1 MKNTKTLWI
10 TRTGVILALLIIL
23 QLVTK
28 PFGQFITG
36 SCVNFVLVISVIF
49 LGMGSAA
56 FVAILSPFLAFFL
69 GIGPA
74 FLPIVPGIAMG
85 NLVLVIIVHFVS
97 SKGRQKNDIVK
108 NEIGVIIGAF
118 DKFLILYIL
127 VVKLLIPFIG
137 LPDEKASV
145 ISAMFT
151 WPQLITALIGGTIAV
166 LVAKPATKAINKNN

>member
-10 TRTGVILALLIIL
+10 TKTGVMLAILIVL
-23 QLVTK
+23 QFVTK
-28 PFGQFITG
+28 PFGQIITG
-36 SCVNFVLVISVIF
+36 SCVNYVLVISALI
-49 LGMGSAA
+49 LGLGSAA
-56 FVAILSPFLAFFL
+56 LIAFISPFLAFFL

-74 FLPIVPGIAMG
+74 FLPIVPGIAIG
-85 NLVLVIIVHFVS
+85 NLVLVIVVYFVS

-118 DKFLILYIL
+118 DKLLILYIL
-127 VVKLLIPFIG
+127 VVKILIPLIG

-151 WPQLITALIGGTIAV
+151 WPQLITALVGGTVAVIA
-166 LVAKPATKAINKNN
+166 AKPIKNALNKTK